1 MAVTAASCNPYAL
14 NFGDFLGALP
24 SSSFSAPTFLPLE
37 PQPCLFLDNM
47 PQEDS
52 KRANALLKRKNLT
65 FFIMGRFLPKGLLFL
80 A

>member
-1 MAVTAASCNPYAL
+1 
-14 NFGDFLGALP
+14 
-24 SSSFSAPTFLPLE
+24 
-37 PQPCLFLDNM
+37 LDNM